1 MDSLSLK
8 LLPSARGLS
17 NRSTAGVDQVCPPS
31 VERLA
36 STALRGVSL
45 SNEIEIAC
53 SVPVGPNET
62 HGADARVAQNE
73 PRGSAA
79 GWYPPAWPLPPAQR
93 LTFGALCDHVW
104 PPSSLTPASRP

>member
-17 NRSTAGVDQVCPPS
+17 NRTTAGGLHLWPSS

-62 HGADARVAQNE
+62 HGSEAR
-73 PRGSAA
+73 
-79 GWYPPAWPLPPAQR
+79 WYPPAVPVPPAQR
-93 LTFGALCDHVW
+93 LNAGALCDHVW
-104 PPSSLTPASRP
+104 PPSSLMPASSLCAPPSDQRSCC